1 MDSDRVEGLFSDRIS
16 VGDAGWWGGGISW
29 DQPEDLSS
37 WSVLHLALMSP
48 DAAQG
53 DVTVHVESAGGTA
66 EALPASDYGFQADGN
81 WHYVSIPTEDFAI
94 DWTQVVAPLAL
105 IGTGNEGEAFF
116 VDDVYYG
123 KGEQ

>member
-1 MDSDRVEGLFSDRIS
+1 MPRSDRSCEGHDKFLLRP
-16 VGDAGWWGGGISW
+16 GLHGTGAGR
-29 DQPEDLSS
+29 
-37 WSVLHLALMSP
+37 P

-105 IGTGNEGEAFF
+105 IGAGNEGEAFF